1 MPLSIDFTC
10 LVAVMLVQDRDI
22 AVEEKTDLKVVTER
36 APSEEEI
43 EALLQKMRENQ
54 DSRENLSEN
63 QQDEIEKGIKFY
75 YLQYL

>member
-1 MPLSIDFTC
+1 MST
-10 LVAVMLVQDRDI
+10 
-22 AVEEKTDLKVVTER
+22 
-36 APSEEEI
+36 EEI

-54 DSRENLSEN
+54 DSGENLSEN